1 MTYASR
7 LHWWPGSRGNLSS
20 ISGTLTKYF
29 DPFALETGRVSQE
42 GGFDMDA
49 MGVRVV
55 KSKAKDFFYRRY
67 GGFNSLVVKI

>member
-20 ISGTLTKYF
+20 ISRDTAKYF

-55 KSKAKDFFYRRY
+55 KSKSKVSFTGVTAVLI
-67 GGFNSLVVKI
+67 LVVKI

>member
-20 ISGTLTKYF
+20 ISGTLQNILT
-29 DPFALETGRVSQE
+29 PLLLETGRVSQE

-55 KSKAKDFFYRRY
+55 KSKAKDFFT
-67 GGFNSLVVKI
+67 GVTAVLILWW